1 MFTEPKIAPSILSA
15 DFMNMEDDIHMIEEA
30 GAGYVHVDVMD
41 GHFVPNLTLGVPFVK
56 QLKKVTDLPLDVHLM
71 ISNPLTQLPWYLEH
85 KPEIV
90 TVHVEALDEE
100 KDEIN
105 QAIDMIHEA
114 GVKAALA
121 LKPDCDVE
129 VLVPY
134 IAKLDMVLIMSV
146 FPGFSGQKFI
156 EGTDAR
162 VARVVEMAREAG
174 VTPLVEV
181 DGGLGVN
188 DATRSVAAAGVDVF
202 VTGSACFAAED
213 PAAAIAAIKQTALD
227 AQ

>member
-71 ISNPLTQLPWYLEH
+71 ISNPLSQLPWYLEH

-121 LKPDCDVE
+121 LKPDCDIE

-162 VARVVEMAREAG
+162 VARVVGMAREAG
-174 VTPLVEV
+174 VTPLIEV